1 MNAPAKVRVEPANV
15 YAKIAA
21 VQGELAKVGISK
33 SRKNL
38 TPGQNY
44 NFRGIDEIYNT
55 LAPLMAEHGLCIIPR
70 MVEHSL
76 TERGKTRNGNIIWSA
91 VVTAEFDFVSAD
103 DGSVHTA
110 RTIGEAMDSSDK
122 ASNKA
127 MSAAYKYAALMTFA
141 IPTEGD
147 NDADAQ
153 THEVVAVQGQSQRGA
168 VSPEPQ
174 PDYPFPDGPATG
186 ISQLKSMVRPLWRDI
201 SGCSDLGE
209 YLGLIEAR
217 ENADI
222 IEQCSRLQGGHR
234 RELWDGDGKDN
245 PGLSGL
251 MAKRRAELEKLNDMN
266 ALTGGHFGGKE

>member
-1 MNAPAKVRVEPANV
+1 MNAPAKVEAALSNV

-33 SRKNL
+33 SRKNQ
-38 TPGQNY
+38 TPGAQY

-55 LAPLMAEHGLCIIPR
+55 LAPLMAEPGLCIIPR
-70 MVEHSL
+70 IVDHSL

-153 THEVVAVQGQSQRGA
+153 THEVAAKPDVIDEPCINDEQITRIQGLLEATTINVVQFCRIMGCRTVSSLPVSKFAEAVERLEKKLA
-168 VSPEPQ
+168 ELAKKET
-174 PDYPFPDGPATG
+174 DA
-186 ISQLKSMVRPLWRDI
+186 K
-201 SGCSDLGE
+201 
-209 YLGLIEAR
+209 AR
-217 ENADI
+217 EVA
-222 IEQCSRLQGGHR
+222 
-234 RELWDGDGKDN
+234 
-245 PGLSGL
+245 
-251 MAKRRAELEKLNDMN
+251 
-266 ALTGGHFGGKE
+266 